1 MDQKV
6 IEADETQV
14 YEEKRPP
21 ENQIAPE
28 PNRKQPKNRRLII
41 VSAIAALVLVAAA
54 IFYWLS
60 SANEQV
66 GKPVPAPRSSSF
78 ETAETTEQ
86 NFTGQ
91 TITLQPDQLKNAD
104 IKIETVGEQINAAE
118 VGVLATG
125 TVQANAYRETPVI
138 SLVGGVVR
146 QIGVQAGEYV
156 QNGQTIAVVFSN
168 EFAEAQS
175 NYLNLLAQLNESR
188 LAYQRAE
195 KLVRINQT
203 GRTEL
208 EQARRDLQIAQAE
221 LDEHHRHHERTEKLL
236 KIGASSREEFEQA
249 TTKLRTAEA
258 QRLEARRRFER
269 AEQLLE
275 INPVARAEFEQATT
289 KLRNAE
295 AQLASSRQR
304 LLLLGMPSA
313 RIAALRSAN
322 QISGEIAVPSPV
334 SGTVTSR
341 AVNLGEVVEANKE
354 LAKITNLSSVWVIAQ
369 VFEQDLARLRT
380 GSGASVTT
388 DAFPD
393 RVFRGTVTYIDPRL
407 DEATRTAQVRVE
419 IENPNNLLKIG
430 MYVRVAFGALGD
442 AERTMA
448 AVPAVAVQNV
458 NNRQIVFVA
467 TAQPNVFELR
477 AVRLGAESNGQYPV
491 LEGLNVGERVVT
503 DGSFMLRAEWVK
515 TNQSQ

>member
-1 MDQKV
+1 MSEETVKE
-6 IEADETQV
+6 IELEETKKAAQTGRH
-14 YEEKRPP
+14 KS
-21 ENQIAPE
+21 
-28 PNRKQPKNRRLII
+28 KNLLFA
-41 VSAIAALVLVAAA
+41 AIALAVVAVASVLIWAFSNSGSNQA
-54 IFYWLS
+54 
-60 SANEQV
+60 
-66 GKPVPAPRSSSF
+66 GKPVPAPRSGSF

-86 NFTGQ
+86 VFAGQ
-91 TITLQPDQLKNAD
+91 TITIEPDQLKNAD

-118 VGVLATG
+118 AGVLANG

-146 QIGVQAGEYV
+146 QIGIQAGENV
-156 QNGQTIAVVFSN
+156 QNGQTVAVVFSN

-188 LAYQRAE
+188 LAQQRAE

-208 EQARRDLQIAQAE
+208 EQARRDLQIAEAE

-236 KIGASSREEFEQA
+236 KIGAESREEFEQA
-249 TTKLRTAEA
+249 TTKLKIAEA
-258 QRLEARRRFER
+258 QAIESRRRFAR

-289 KLRNAE
+289 KFKNAE
-295 AQLASSRQR
+295 AQRASSRQR
-304 LLLLGMPSA
+304 LLLLGMPSN
-313 RIAALRSAN
+313 RIATLRSAN
-322 QISGEIAVPSPV
+322 QISGEIAVPAPV

-354 LAKITNLSSVWVIAQ
+354 LARITNLSSVWVVAQ
-369 VFEQDLARLRT
+369 VFEQDLARLRV
-380 GSGASVTT
+380 GSGASVTS
-388 DAFPD
+388 DAFSD

-419 IENPNNLLKIG
+419 LENPNNLLKIG

-442 AERTMA
+442 AERTMP
-448 AVPAVAVQNV
+448 AVPTTAVQNV

-467 TAQPNVFELR
+467 TVQPNVFELR
-477 AVRLGAESNGQYPV
+477 PVRLGAETNGQYPV
-491 LEGLNVGERVVT
+491 LEGLNVGERVAT
-503 DGSFMLRAEWVK
+503 GGSFMLRAEWMK
-515 TNQSQ
+515 TNQSR

>member
-1 MDQKV
+1 LAFVQRRASRKTSSGF
-6 IEADETQV
+6 EA
-14 YEEKRPP
+14 
-21 ENQIAPE
+21 
-28 PNRKQPKNRRLII
+28 
-41 VSAIAALVLVAAA
+41 
-54 IFYWLS
+54 
-60 SANEQV
+60 
-66 GKPVPAPRSSSF
+66 
-78 ETAETTEQ
+78 AETTEQ
-86 NFTGQ
+86 TFAGQ
-91 TITLQPDQLKNAD
+91 TITIEPDQLKNAD

-118 VGVLATG
+118 VGVLANG

-146 QIGVQAGEYV
+146 QIGIQAGENV
-156 QNGQTIAVVFSN
+156 QNGQTVAVVFSN

-188 LAYQRAE
+188 LAQQRAE

-208 EQARRDLQIAQAE
+208 EQARRDLQIAEAE
-221 LDEHHRHHERTEKLL
+221 LDEHHRHHQRTEKLL
-236 KIGASSREEFEQA
+236 KIGAESREELEQA
-249 TTKLRTAEA
+249 TTKLKTAEA
-258 QRLEARRRFER
+258 QAIESRRRFAR

-275 INPVARAEFEQATT
+275 INPVARAEFEGATT
-289 KLRNAE
+289 KFKNAE

-304 LLLLGMPSA
+304 LLLLGMPSN

-322 QISGEIAVPSPV
+322 QISGEIAVPAPV

-354 LAKITNLSSVWVIAQ
+354 LARITNLSSVWVVAQ

-380 GSGASVTT
+380 GSGASVTS

-407 DEATRTAQVRVE
+407 DDATRTAQVRVE
-419 IENPNNLLKIG
+419 LENPNNLLKIG

-442 AERTMA
+442 AERTMP
-448 AVPAVAVQNV
+448 AVPTAAVQNV

-467 TAQPNVFELR
+467 TTQPNVFELR
-477 AVRLGAESNGQYPV
+477 PVRLGAETNGQYPV
-491 LEGLNVGERVVT
+491 LEGLNVGERVAT
-503 DGSFMLRAEWVK
+503 GGSFMLRAEWLK
-515 TNQSQ
+515 TNQSR

>member
-1 MDQKV
+1 MSEETVKE
-6 IEADETQV
+6 IESEETKKAAQTG
-14 YEEKRPP
+14 R
-21 ENQIAPE
+21 
-28 PNRKQPKNRRLII
+28 RKSKNLLFA
-41 VSAIAALVLVAAA
+41 AIALAVVVVAAVLIWA
-54 IFYWLS
+54 FS
-60 SANEQV
+60 NSGNNQA

-78 ETAETTEQ
+78 ETAETSEQ
-86 NFTGQ
+86 VFAGQ
-91 TITLQPDQLKNAD
+91 TITIEPDQLKNAD

-118 VGVLATG
+118 VGVLANG

-146 QIGVQAGEYV
+146 QIGIQAGENV
-156 QNGQTIAVVFSN
+156 QNGQTVAVVFSN

-188 LAYQRAE
+188 LAQQRAE

-208 EQARRDLQIAQAE
+208 EQARRDMQIAEAE

-236 KIGASSREEFEQA
+236 KIGAESREEFEQA
-249 TTKLRTAEA
+249 TTKLKTAEA
-258 QRLEARRRFER
+258 QATESRRRFAR

-275 INPVARAEFEQATT
+275 INPVARAEFEGATT
-289 KLRNAE
+289 KFKNAE

-304 LLLLGMPSA
+304 LLLLGMSSN

-322 QISGEIAVPSPV
+322 QISGEIAVPAPV

-354 LAKITNLSSVWVIAQ
+354 LARITNLSSIWVVAQ

-380 GSGASVTT
+380 GSGASVTS

-419 IENPNNLLKIG
+419 LENPNNLLKIG

-442 AERTMA
+442 AERTMP
-448 AVPAVAVQNV
+448 AVPTAAVQNV

-477 AVRLGAESNGQYPV
+477 PVRVGAESNGMYPV
-491 LEGLNVGERVVT
+491 LEGLNVGERVAT
-503 DGSFMLRAEWVK
+503 GGSFMLRAEWLK

>member
-1 MDQKV
+1 MSEETVKE
-6 IEADETQV
+6 IEL
-14 YEEKRPP
+14 EEIKKAAQTGR
-21 ENQIAPE
+21 
-28 PNRKQPKNRRLII
+28 RKSKNLLFA
-41 VSAIAALVLVAAA
+41 AIALAVVAVAAVLIWA
-54 IFYWLS
+54 FS
-60 SANEQV
+60 NSGNNQA

-78 ETAETTEQ
+78 ETAETTDQ
-86 NFTGQ
+86 TFAGQ
-91 TITLQPDQLKNAD
+91 TITIEPDQLKNAD

-118 VGVLATG
+118 TGVLANG

-138 SLVGGVVR
+138 SLVGGVVL
-146 QIGVQAGEYV
+146 QIGIQAGENV
-156 QNGQTIAVVFSN
+156 QNGQTVAVVFSN

-188 LAYQRAE
+188 LAQQRAE
-195 KLVRINQT
+195 KLIRINQT

-208 EQARRDLQIAQAE
+208 EQARRDLQIAEAE
-221 LDEHHRHHERTEKLL
+221 LDEHHRHHARTEKLL
-236 KIGASSREEFEQA
+236 KIGAESREGFEQA
-249 TTKLRTAEA
+249 TTKLKTAEA
-258 QRLEARRRFER
+258 QAIESRRRFER

-275 INPVARAEFEQATT
+275 INPVARSEFEQATT
-289 KLRNAE
+289 KFKNAE
-295 AQLASSRQR
+295 AQLATSRQR
-304 LLLLGMPSA
+304 LLLLGMPSN

-322 QISGEIAVPSPV
+322 QISGEIAVPAPV

-354 LAKITNLSSVWVIAQ
+354 LARITNLSSVWVVAQ

-380 GSGASVTT
+380 GSGASVTS

-419 IENPNNLLKIG
+419 LENPNNLLKIG

-442 AERTMA
+442 AERTMP
-448 AVPAVAVQNV
+448 AVPTAAVQNV

-467 TAQPNVFELR
+467 TVQPNVFELR
-477 AVRLGAESNGQYPV
+477 PVRLGAETNGQYPV
-491 LEGLNVGERVVT
+491 LEGLNVGERVAT
-503 DGSFMLRAEWVK
+503 GGSFMLRAEWLK
-515 TNQSQ
+515 TNQSR